1 MRAGQQ
7 AEAASTSGRPTDGA
21 DQRRHWHSLRCGTR
35 GALTAAWHP
44 SNALLH
50 STANKLQQC
59 GGEELRAKAKNTHR
73 PDGHLPD
80 SVQSIRVTS
89 QRLTSTRRSSS
100 RSI

>member
-59 GGEELRAKAKNTHR
+59 GGEEHTPARRAPAGLSAVGTGHVTAADVNT
-73 PDGHLPD
+73 P
-80 SVQSIRVTS
+80 
-89 QRLTSTRRSSS
+89 
-100 RSI
+100 